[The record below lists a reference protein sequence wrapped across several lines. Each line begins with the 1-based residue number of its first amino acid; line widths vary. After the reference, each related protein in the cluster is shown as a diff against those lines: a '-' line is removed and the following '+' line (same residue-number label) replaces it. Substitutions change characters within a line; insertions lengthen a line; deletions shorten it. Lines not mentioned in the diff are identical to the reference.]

1 MEPIAT
7 SRLQTINII
16 ILVVSAITLAL
27 GVALFANYLTYILG
41 TTYLLFILAIFLI
54 FISLFIITKI
64 INPKVEILVKIKGGF
79 HFEAKKL
86 KGKEVIGYE
95 FNNDMIQ
102 YLRAIATEN
111 KAYHNALLKE
121 NYNFNDNYDPNILNF
136 HNLAASCAEFL
147 FLDKLSLHLNS
158 YFVDNNIDSSLIA
171 PIPRNELS
179 SDVLK
184 NRILEL
190 ITRSYEERAAFC
202 DREIG
207 ENSKLCY
214 AVGKDGEVYNS
225 IELELPN
232 NTKITR
238 SKSNELI
245 IENNI
250 FEIIFKVECNGV
262 STVVASEL
270 LIGEYDALT
279 LVAVELK
286 ITVKKKLFLDQD
298 DLILHQWLDSFL
310 IEFKDYMSIKELE
323 KKSNLQLIKVLQSKY
338 SSFSKN

>member
-1 MEPIAT
+1 M
-7 SRLQTINII
+7 
-16 ILVVSAITLAL
+16 LVVSALTLAL
-27 GVALFANYLTYILG
+27 GVALLANYLTYILG
-41 TTYLLFILAIFLI
+41 TTCTLFLLALLLI

-64 INPKVEILVKIKGGF
+64 INPKVKLISKINGGF
-79 HFEAKKL
+79 YFTADNL

-95 FNNDMIQ
+95 FNKDMIQ

-111 KAYHNALLKE
+111 KAYHNALLKK
-121 NYNFNDNYDPNILNF
+121 NYKFTDNYDPDILNF

-158 YFVDNNIDSSLIA
+158 YFVDNDIDSSLIVR
-171 PIPRNELS
+171 IPRNELS

-214 AVGKDGEVYNS
+214 ALGKDGEVYNS
-225 IELELPN
+225 VELELPK

-238 SKSNELI
+238 SKNNDLI

-250 FEIIFKVECNGV
+250 FEIIFKVKCNGL
-262 STVVASEL
+262 STVAL
-270 LIGEYDALT
+270 LH
-279 LVAVELK
+279 K
-286 ITVKKKLFLDQD
+286 
-298 DLILHQWLDSFL
+298 
-310 IEFKDYMSIKELE
+310 
-323 KKSNLQLIKVLQSKY
+323 
-338 SSFSKN
+338 